1 MSSTS
6 VGGSIISGSQS
17 NTNSG
22 GLGAGIDVSLLVQA
36 AMANQQAELQVMQNE
51 QSAVTNQQNALNSFN
66 TDLQALQTAAFALTD
81 PVSSLTQMSA
91 TTSDPTVLSASAV
104 TGATNGS
111 YAVVVKNLATTSS
124 YYSAAEP
131 TSSTTIGTGTLSIQ
145 VGTNTAAPITVDN
158 TNNTLSGLA
167 TAINNANIGV
177 AASVI
182 TDASGARLAIV
193 SNTSGAPGDL
203 TVTATSGLPAF
214 TKAVTG
220 TNSSI
225 TLNNIPISSTTNTIS
240 SAINGVT
247 LNLTSANPNETV
259 TLNVGP
265 DTTSAQTAVNNFVS
279 AYNQVIGDLN
289 TQFTVDSSG
298 NAGPLASDSTI
309 SLAQSQILSSASFS
323 MTGNGSINSLADL
336 GISFNN
342 DGTLTVNSGSL
353 QSALAS
359 NFASV
364 QTFFQSNGT
373 GSFGANLSQN
383 LGSLA
388 DPISGAIAQ
397 DLTGMQQTQ
406 TALSQ
411 QISDFQAQLSD
422 TQKTLTQQYDQVDTT
437 LQELPLLLQQVNQ
450 QLASLG

>member
-1 MSSTS
+1 MSSTN
-6 VGGSIISGSQS
+6 VGASIAAGSQS
-17 NTNSG
+17 NTSSG

-51 QSAVTNQQNALNSFN
+51 QTAITNQQSALNSFN
-66 TDLQALQTAAFALTD
+66 SDLQALQTAAFALTD
-81 PVSSLTQMSA
+81 PVSSLTQMAA

-104 TGATNGS
+104 TGASNGS
-111 YAVVVKNLATTSS
+111 YAVVVNNLATTSS
-124 YYSAAEP
+124 YYSSAEP
-131 TSSTTIGTGTLSIQ
+131 TSSTTIGTGTLTIK
-145 VGTNTAAPITVDN
+145 VGTNTAVPITVDN

-167 TAINNANIGV
+167 SAINNANIGV
-177 AASVI
+177 TASVI

-203 TVTATSGLPAF
+203 TVTATSGLPAM

-220 TNSSI
+220 TNASI
-225 TLNNIPISSTTNTIS
+225 TLNNIPISSTTNTVS

-247 LNLTSANPNETV
+247 LNLASANPNETV

-265 DTTSAQTAVNNFVS
+265 DTTSAETAVNNFVS
-279 AYNQVIGDLN
+279 AYNQVVSDLN
-289 TQFTVDSSG
+289 TQYTVDSSG
-298 NAGPLASDSTI
+298 NAGPLASDSTL
-309 SLAQSQILSSASFS
+309 SLAQSQILASASFS
-323 MTGNGSINSLADL
+323 MTGNGGINSLADL

-342 DGTLTVNSGSL
+342 DGTLSVDAGTLN
-353 QSALAS
+353 SALSS

-364 QTFFQSNGT
+364 QSFFQSINA

-383 LGSLA
+383 LSTLA
-388 DPISGAIAQ
+388 DPVTGAIAQ

-406 TALSQ
+406 TGLAQ
-411 QISDFQAQLSD
+411 QISDFQSQLSE
-422 TQKTLTQQYDQVDTT
+422 TQQSLTQQYDQVDTT